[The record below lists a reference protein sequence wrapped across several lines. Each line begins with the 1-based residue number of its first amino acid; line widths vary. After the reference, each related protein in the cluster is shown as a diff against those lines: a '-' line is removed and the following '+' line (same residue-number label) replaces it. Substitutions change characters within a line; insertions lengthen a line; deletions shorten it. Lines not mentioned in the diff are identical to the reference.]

1 MGNEIDRLE
10 IAIEAEASKANR
22 SLSSMEKH
30 LDKVA
35 EGLEKVLLLA
45 NGGLSLDKM
54 FKGVSSAN
62 TAEKLGQ
69 QMADSLIKGFNL
81 NRAGA
86 DVKRQVKSLS
96 MDISKSLYSSGP
108 NNKTTHDIERLGG
121 IVKKH
126 GTIAQE
132 VSSDYKNLYDSIKAV
147 SKIKIRPETAS
158 ALGDNFKSRSGLLR
172 TKMSTKSGIELD
184 SIYQELRGKYPHI
197 LPDYSNVEDQF
208 SAINNAVREYL
219 SLKDKAFRPVTEDEA
234 YGAVVDSVGDLNN
247 KLKEAKAT
255 SDMVNSSMREMK
267 SLSESFSFDTSGM
280 NEMKKV
286 IDSALGGGKKKNT
299 ATRIKRADLKYTE
312 TSLDDIFE
320 KYKDAGKGIDL
331 SGVGLPE
338 LEKMAQSTDG
348 SIKRLNERLVKK
360 IAIEG
365 TKDLG
370 KTWESLIYDIQ
381 KATNE
386 AEAYGEAIDKIK
398 KKRLDMSNLQINREK
413 PPVRM
418 KAVEKDRLPTIKGA
432 EISKKEVGGVQAV
445 TRELNEAI
453 DKADSLDSSMNF
465 DNATAGVSGLR
476 SRITELTNSLMK
488 MFRMDS
494 NGNIAGIESLKNSL
508 KSPIDLTQKSDGTDW
523 NRALSKSSLDKMI
536 SSIQDE
542 IGGVKNRIGSSF
554 ESTNGKRYVRLDDDV
569 ADLKQLEKELKNA
582 NKLKQT
588 LFGSGKG
595 SSGLSNGLNKTQKSA
610 KSLTNTLKST
620 KKGISS
626 LLSSFGQLS
635 GRLKAPLSMMERLRN
650 SISGVQKQSN
660 KGMSWGRMI
669 GSSVLFSFVFQGISA
684 IQRAIAEGSNNL
696 VQYSA
701 VYNRSI
707 SSMLTS
713 LTYLKNAWAAAFA
726 PVINVVA
733 QYISAF
739 IDMIAG
745 ALNAI
750 GKFMAALTGKG
761 FAVQA
766 KKVWQDYGSTLVD
779 AGSGVGK
786 AGDDAEKAAS
796 GIGDVGDAAKKATKD
811 LKSYTLG
818 IDELNVIEPDLG
830 VNTGGSG
837 GGTGGSGSPSGG
849 SGGSGGIGGVSV
861 SDMFETVKVDGVLAD
876 LGKKIREA
884 FLAGD
889 WEGIGEILANAANS
903 GLQKLYD
910 VISWDNVGPKITAF
924 TTAFTT
930 TFNSFVENLDWTLL
944 GKTVGAGVNTL
955 VNAFNLLFGDG
966 GIDFQLIGQKI
977 SDGLLGA
984 VNEINWPN
992 IGTAIGNYFM
1002 IAWNTLSGIIT
1013 GLSQE
1018 DGAGLTGWDNLG
1030 IAISEA
1036 INNVFS
1042 TLDFGTIGGAIGGA
1056 ISGAVKAAKKAV
1068 SGINWKDLGSN
1079 IANGI
1084 NKFFTKFDGGELA
1097 SGISSFIKGV
1107 LDMLITVIRETDWS
1121 LIWQDIIE
1129 FIANVDILGIA
1140 GRLLVACVD
1149 LIQGILDGLWKAI
1162 TSINWGQIWD
1172 NILQSFK
1179 DFFEI
1184 ASPSKVMI
1192 EMGGYLIQGLVKG
1205 ITAVIQTVIDV
1216 FSFVWESIKSVFS
1229 SVGSWFFG
1237 VFSDAWNSIKSVWNT
1252 VGKWFSDR
1260 WGEITKAFSPVVTW
1274 FSEKFTAAKD
1284 AVTNAWRFVGSWFSE
1299 NVANPIKSTID
1310 RLKDSIKTAFKTAYE
1325 GAVGAWD
1332 GISSKFKSIANS
1344 AIKPIGSLV
1353 NGIIDGVNWVSNKL
1367 GAGNV
1372 LNNWSVPKFAKGSGG
1387 ISKDTLGMVNDQSG
1401 GTYKELIVPPHG
1413 KPFIPEG
1420 RNVVLPL
1427 QRGTKIMP
1435 AGQTKAVMNN
1445 MPKFAGGIGDFFGN
1459 AWSAIRSFTGNVLDY
1474 ITHPEDI
1481 VKIAIDKFTDMSKMF
1496 EPWTTIGAGIV
1507 NKLFD
1512 TIVKKI
1518 KYLFDK
1524 FSPEGVEKAIKWAV
1538 GIAND
1543 DSHGYDQASRWGT
1556 PDYDCSSLVISA
1568 FEQAGIKLKS
1578 AGATYTGNM
1587 YNAAKSAGFTD
1598 VTASTNKATT
1608 AGMKR
1613 GDILLN
1619 RKHHTALYLGNG
1631 QIVQASSNEFGKATG
1646 GKPGDQTGREIS
1658 VRSYYNYPWD
1668 DILRYVGKAY
1678 KEGVGKIGFFDIFR
1692 IPQLADG
1699 GIMSRGQIFMA
1710 RENGPELVGRHGNK
1724 SVVMNNNQIVQ
1735 SVSAGVGNAV
1745 DNAITRLEARLQ
1757 RLEEIEEAI
1766 LEKDMTVNMDGKRV
1780 DKQLAKARKNTGY
1793 NFSPSPA

>member
-96 MDISKSLYSSGP
+96 TEISKSLYSSGP

-121 IVKKH
+121 IVKRH

-132 VSSDYKNLYDSIKAV
+132 VSADYKNLYDSIKAV

-172 TKMSTKSGIELD
+172 KKMSTKSGIELD

-208 SAINNAVREYL
+208 YALNNAVKEYM
-219 SLKDKAFRPVTEDEA
+219 SLKEKAFRPVTEDEA
-234 YGAVVDSVGDLNN
+234 YEAVADSAGDLNN
-247 KLKEAKAT
+247 KLKEVKAT

-267 SLSESFSFDTSGM
+267 SLSESFSFDASGM
-280 NEMKKV
+280 NEMKKM
-286 IDSALGGGKKKNT
+286 INSAMGGGKRKNT
-299 ATRIKRADLKYTE
+299 APRLKRADLKYTA

-320 KYKDAGKGIDL
+320 KYKDVGTGIDL

-338 LEKMAQSTDG
+338 LERMARNAENSVKNLND
-348 SIKRLNERLVKK
+348 RLEKK

-365 TKDLG
+365 TERLG

-386 AEAYGEAIDKIK
+386 ANIYKNKINEIRDSGSSAIKIY
-398 KKRLDMSNLQINREK
+398 REK
-413 PPVRM
+413 PTETDNERVKSP
-418 KAVEKDRLPTIKGA
+418 KINGA
-432 EISKKEVGGVQAV
+432 IFSKKEANEIKAVGN
-445 TRELNEAI
+445 ELNGVSEDAKRAI
-453 DKADSLDSSMNF
+453 VNVSRLQSLVSSLKKSGYTIRAYPPKISSLDGNRSSF
-465 DNATAGVSGLR
+465 ARDIL
-476 SRITELTNSLMK
+476 
-488 MFRMDS
+488 DS
-494 NGNIAGIESLKNSL
+494 FKLDENGQLSNLKNLGNVFKTHMSGIS
-508 KSPIDLTQKSDGTDW
+508 KSIQDGFKLNENGTI
-523 NRALSKSSLDKMI
+523 NGVESAKRALSSFVSTAKNAFSSVREVSLNSQLLNATEVVDWDRVLGLESLDKNI
-536 SSIQDE
+536 RRVENE
-542 IGGVKNRIGSSF
+542 IAKVKNRINENFISK
-554 ESTNGKRYVRLDDDV
+554 GKKYDFDEDILELRT
-569 ADLKQLEKELKNA
+569 LEKELKN
-582 NKLKQT
+582 LKQIRKSVYSDSDGLDTIPKHLKNATKEGLKLSKVLEGIRKATKKINKAKSDVDSFRKALVNCKKAVSAMFHPLRT
-588 LFGSGKG
+588 L
-595 SSGLSNGLNKTQKSA
+595 SGLFSE
-610 KSLTNTLKST
+610 
-620 KKGISS
+620 
-626 LLSSFGQLS
+626 S
-635 GRLKAPLSMMERLRN
+635 GRSA
-650 SISGVQKQSN
+650 N
-660 KGMSWGRMI
+660 KGMSLGRML
-669 GSSVLFSFVFQGISA
+669 GSSVLFSYVFQLISA
-684 IQRAIAEGSNNL
+684 VQRAIVEGSNNL

-701 VYNRSI
+701 VYNKSI

-726 PVINVVA
+726 PIVNVVA
-733 QYISAF
+733 PYVSAF
-739 IDMIAG
+739 IDMLAG
-745 ALNAI
+745 ALNAV
-750 GKFMAALTGKG
+750 GQFMAALTGKG

-779 AGSGVGK
+779 AGSGAGK
-786 AGDDAEKAAS
+786 VGDDAKKAAS

-830 VNTGGSG
+830 VDTGGSG
-837 GGTGGSGSPSGG
+837 GGTGGSGSPGGG
-849 SGGSGGIGGVSV
+849 SGGSGSGITGASPTDMFEIVEIDSSIKKLVDMFKEAVKTGDFTEIGQLISDKLSGAMESIDWNSVYKKAEKFGTGLATFLNGLINPRLFRNLGKTVANSINTVFSGANAFAKNFDWKNLGVSV
-861 SDMFETVKVDGVLAD
+861 ANGIDSFFENWDAGLTAETFSNFAKGFLEAITAAIETLGEEDTFSDIGQKVVDFLCGVDWAGLAWDLTGLFNAFGDAFVEFPMDFAKGFATSLVENLFGEDLSAEVKEKASTIFAPLETIWKNLFSGLSPV
-876 LGKKIREA
+876 
-884 FLAGD
+884 
-889 WEGIGEILANAANS
+889 ANAAN
-903 GLQKLYD
+903 
-910 VISWDNVGPKITAF
+910 VISLVQDTIESGG
-924 TTAFTT
+924 
-930 TFNSFVENLDWTLL
+930 ENI
-944 GKTVGAGVNTL
+944 K
-955 VNAFNLLFGDG
+955 
-966 GIDFQLIGQKI
+966 
-977 SDGLLGA
+977 
-984 VNEINWPN
+984 
-992 IGTAIGNYFM
+992 
-1002 IAWNTLSGIIT
+1002 
-1013 GLSQE
+1013 
-1018 DGAGLTGWDNLG
+1018 
-1030 IAISEA
+1030 
-1036 INNVFS
+1036 
-1042 TLDFGTIGGAIGGA
+1042 
-1056 ISGAVKAAKKAV
+1056 
-1068 SGINWKDLGSN
+1068 
-1079 IANGI
+1079 
-1084 NKFFTKFDGGELA
+1084 KFFQ
-1097 SGISSFIKGV
+1097 S
-1107 LDMLITVIRETDWS
+1107 
-1121 LIWQDIIE
+1121 
-1129 FIANVDILGIA
+1129 
-1140 GRLLVACVD
+1140 
-1149 LIQGILDGLWKAI
+1149 LWK
-1162 TSINWGQIWD
+1162 S
-1172 NILQSFK
+1172 
-1179 DFFEI
+1179 
-1184 ASPSKVMI
+1184 
-1192 EMGGYLIQGLVKG
+1192 
-1205 ITAVIQTVIDV
+1205 IQTI
-1216 FSFVWESIKSVFS
+1216 
-1229 SVGSWFFG
+1229 
-1237 VFSDAWNSIKSVWNT
+1237 
-1252 VGKWFSDR
+1252 
-1260 WGEITKAFSPVVTW
+1260 FSPVGTW
-1274 FSEKFTAAKD
+1274 FSEKFKAAKD
-1284 AVTNAWRFVGSWFSE
+1284 GVINAWRFVSSWFSE
-1299 NVANPIKSTID
+1299 NVASPIKSTID

-1372 LNNWSVPKFAKGSGG
+1372 LNNWSVPRFARGSGG
-1387 ISKDTLGMVNDQSG
+1387 ISRDTLGMVNDQSG

-1512 TIVKKI
+1512 IIVKKI

-1524 FSPEGVEKAIKWAV
+1524 FSPAGVEKAIKWAV

-1543 DSHGYDQASRWGT
+1543 DSHGYDQASRWGN

-1710 RENGPELVGRHGNK
+1710 RENGPELVGRQGNK

-1735 SVSAGVGNAV
+1735 SVSTGVGNAV
-1745 DNAITRLEARLQ
+1745 DSAITRLEARLQ

>member
-45 NGGLSLDKM
+45 NGGISLDKM

-62 TAEKLGQ
+62 AAEKLGQ

-81 NRAGA
+81 NRAGNE
-86 DVKRQVKSLS
+86 VKTQVKKLS
-96 MDISKSLYSSGP
+96 VDIAKSLYSGDS
-108 NNKTTHDIERLGG
+108 NKKYISDIDRLGSVIKRNG
-121 IVKKH
+121 S
-126 GTIAQE
+126 IARE
-132 VSSDYKNLYDSIKAV
+132 VSNDYKDYYDSLKAI
-147 SKIKIRPETAS
+147 SKIKIRPETAKG
-158 ALGDNFKSRSGLLR
+158 LGDDFKNRSGILR
-172 TKMSTKSGIELD
+172 NKISTKGGIELD
-184 SIYQELRGKYPHI
+184 SIYQELRGKHPEI

-208 SAINNAVREYL
+208 YALNNAVKEYM
-219 SLKDKAFRPVTEDEA
+219 SLKEKAFRPVTEDEA
-234 YGAVVDSVGDLNN
+234 YEAVADSAGDLNN
-247 KLKEAKAT
+247 KLKEVKAT
-255 SDMVNSSMREMK
+255 SDMVNSSMREIK

-286 IDSALGGGKKKNT
+286 IDSALGGGKNRKYT
-299 ATRIKRADLKYTE
+299 AHRGQGFKRADLKYTE

-320 KYKDAGKGIDL
+320 KYKDVGTGIDL

-338 LEKMAQSTDG
+338 LERMARNADNSVKNLND
-348 SIKRLNERLVKK
+348 RLDKK
-360 IAIEG
+360 IAVEG
-365 TKDLG
+365 TERLG
-370 KTWESLIYDIQ
+370 KAWESLVYDIQ
-381 KATNE
+381 KATNQ
-386 AEAYGEAIDKIK
+386 AEAYHDALEKIK
-398 KKRLDMSNLQINREK
+398 RTPVDFKINKEKSFFEDSQAQPEEPRITYVSPDSLGYDQNAINEIFNDTKRASGEVNTFEAQIKRLKSELSDLASRGYSQYDPEYDNTARELAEVTEAQKLYNKELRESARESLGITNSKEIEETAKAMNEASKEGSKLSKVLSRIKNASKNINKAKGDIDNFRK
-413 PPVRM
+413 AALNCR
-418 KAVEKDRLPTIKGA
+418 KAVSAMFHPLRTL
-432 EISKKEVGGVQAV
+432 
-445 TRELNEAI
+445 
-453 DKADSLDSSMNF
+453 
-465 DNATAGVSGLR
+465 SGLFGDTGR
-476 SRITELTNSLMK
+476 S
-488 MFRMDS
+488 
-494 NGNIAGIESLKNSL
+494 A
-508 KSPIDLTQKSDGTDW
+508 
-523 NRALSKSSLDKMI
+523 
-536 SSIQDE
+536 
-542 IGGVKNRIGSSF
+542 
-554 ESTNGKRYVRLDDDV
+554 
-569 ADLKQLEKELKNA
+569 
-582 NKLKQT
+582 
-588 LFGSGKG
+588 
-595 SSGLSNGLNKTQKSA
+595 
-610 KSLTNTLKST
+610 
-620 KKGISS
+620 
-626 LLSSFGQLS
+626 
-635 GRLKAPLSMMERLRN
+635 
-650 SISGVQKQSN
+650 N
-660 KGMSWGRMI
+660 KGMSLGRML
-669 GSSVLFSFVFQGISA
+669 GSSVLFSYVFQLISA
-684 IQRAIAEGSNNL
+684 VQRAIVEGSNNL

-701 VYNRSI
+701 VYNKSI

-726 PVINVVA
+726 PIVNVVA
-733 QYISAF
+733 PYVSAF
-739 IDMIAG
+739 IDMLAG
-745 ALNAI
+745 ALNAV
-750 GKFMAALTGKG
+750 GQFMAALTGKG

-779 AGSGVGK
+779 AGSGAGK
-786 AGDDAEKAAS
+786 VGDDAKKAAS

-830 VNTGGSG
+830 VDTGGSG
-837 GGTGGSGSPSGG
+837 GGTGGSGSPGGG
-849 SGGSGGIGGVSV
+849 SGGSGGGITGVSPT
-861 SDMFETVKVDGVLAD
+861 DMFEIVEIDSSIKKLAD
-876 LGKKIREA
+876 MFKEAVKTGDFTEIGQLISDKLSGAMESIEWNSVYKKSEKFGTGLA
-884 FLAGD
+884 TFL
-889 WEGIGEILANAANS
+889 N
-903 GLQKLYD
+903 GLINPRLFR
-910 VISWDNVGPKITAF
+910 N
-924 TTAFTT
+924 
-930 TFNSFVENLDWTLL
+930 L
-944 GKTVGAGVNTL
+944 GKTVANSINT
-955 VNAFNLLFGDG
+955 VFSGGNAFAKNFDWKNLGVSVAN
-966 GIDFQLIGQKI
+966 GIDSFFENWDAGLTAETFSNFAKGFLEAITAAIETLGEEDTFSDIGQKVVDFLCGI
-977 SDGLLGA
+977 EWADLAWDLTGFFSALGNA
-984 VNEINWPN
+984 FIEFPMDFAKGV
-992 IGTAIGNYFM
+992 GTAILEKVFG
-1002 IAWNTLSGIIT
+1002 
-1013 GLSQE
+1013 E
-1018 DGAGLTGWDNLG
+1018 DFSAAVSEKAGTIFAPFETIWKNLFSGLTPVTN
-1030 IAISEA
+1030 AFSVISL
-1036 INNVFS
+1036 V
-1042 TLDFGTIGGAIGGA
+1042 TDTIESGGE
-1056 ISGAVKAAKKAV
+1056 
-1068 SGINWKDLGSN
+1068 N
-1079 IANGI
+1079 IR
-1084 NKFFTKFDGGELA
+1084 KFFE
-1097 SGISSFIKGV
+1097 S
-1107 LDMLITVIRETDWS
+1107 
-1121 LIWQDIIE
+1121 
-1129 FIANVDILGIA
+1129 
-1140 GRLLVACVD
+1140 
-1149 LIQGILDGLWKAI
+1149 LWK
-1162 TSINWGQIWD
+1162 S
-1172 NILQSFK
+1172 
-1179 DFFEI
+1179 
-1184 ASPSKVMI
+1184 
-1192 EMGGYLIQGLVKG
+1192 
-1205 ITAVIQTVIDV
+1205 IQTI
-1216 FSFVWESIKSVFS
+1216 
-1229 SVGSWFFG
+1229 
-1237 VFSDAWNSIKSVWNT
+1237 
-1252 VGKWFSDR
+1252 
-1260 WGEITKAFSPVVTW
+1260 FSPVSTW

-1387 ISKDTLGMVNDQSG
+1387 VSRDTLGVVNDQSG

-1427 QRGTKIMP
+1427 QKGTKIMP
-1435 AGQTKAVMNN
+1435 AGQTKAVMNS

-1524 FSPEGVEKAIKWAV
+1524 FSPAGVEKAIKWAV

-1543 DSHGYDQASRWGT
+1543 DSHGYDQASRWGN

-1766 LEKDMTVNMDGKRV
+1766 LEKDMMVNMDGKRV

>member
-10 IAIEAEASKANR
+10 IVIESEASKANR

-54 FKGVSSAN
+54 FKGVSSAS

-219 SLKDKAFRPVTEDEA
+219 SLKDKAFRPATEDEA
-234 YGAVVDSVGDLNN
+234 YEAVVDSVGDLNN
-247 KLKEAKAT
+247 KLKEAKTA

-280 NEMKKV
+280 NEMKKM
-286 IDSALGGGKKKNT
+286 IDSAMGGGKNRKYT
-299 ATRIKRADLKYTE
+299 AHRGQGFKRADLKYAA
-312 TSLDDIFE
+312 TSIDDVFE
-320 KYKDAGKGIDL
+320 KYKDLGKGYDFSGLTNQELKSELGKATREMMRAREKLDLDVAQNKSSFFGKAIDTDVAKL
-331 SGVGLPE
+331 SLAQNKVESLKESIERLRAASAPSSSSGDLTYSYESIENALSEYRKNNKPIDNITLPE
-338 LEKMAQSTDG
+338 FLSQDMADEYLNGLQDRRADLFESAKQVDSEDSFKNIIQQIAYLDDLIEQASHSLNLFGKEK
-348 SIKRLNERLVKK
+348 KK
-360 IAIEG
+360 I
-365 TKDLG
+365 DY
-370 KTWESLIYDIQ
+370 SS
-381 KATNE
+381 ATP
-386 AEAYGEAIDKIK
+386 YRLQTQDEAID
-398 KKRLDMSNLQINREK
+398 
-413 PPVRM
+413 
-418 KAVEKDRLPTIKGA
+418 
-432 EISKKEVGGVQAV
+432 
-445 TRELNEAI
+445 
-453 DKADSLDSSMNF
+453 
-465 DNATAGVSGLR
+465 
-476 SRITELTNSLMK
+476 
-488 MFRMDS
+488 
-494 NGNIAGIESLKNSL
+494 
-508 KSPIDLTQKSDGTDW
+508 
-523 NRALSKSSLDKMI
+523 
-536 SSIQDE
+536 
-542 IGGVKNRIGSSF
+542 
-554 ESTNGKRYVRLDDDV
+554 DV
-569 ADLKQLEKELKNA
+569 
-582 NKLKQT
+582 
-588 LFGSGKG
+588 FGKG
-595 SSGLSNGLNKTQKSA
+595 SSKIANDLRKAGADADLIAKKLNSPDLKPAEKVI
-610 KSLTNTLKST
+610 NTYE
-620 KKGISS
+620 
-626 LLSSFGQLS
+626 GQIK
-635 GRLKAPLSMMERLRN
+635 RLKAELSDLASQGYSQYDPEYDEKARELAKVTEAQKLYNKELRESARESLGITKPKELEETAKSMEKATKEGSKLSKILNKIKNASKSINKAKSDIDSFRKAVLNCRKAISAMFHPLRTL
-650 SISGVQKQSN
+650 SGLFSESGRSAN
-660 KGMSWGRMI
+660 KGMSLGRML
-669 GSSVLFSFVFQGISA
+669 GSSVLFSYVFQLISA
-684 IQRAIAEGSNNL
+684 VQRAIVEGSNNL

-701 VYNRSI
+701 VYNKSI

-726 PVINVVA
+726 PIVNVVA
-733 QYISAF
+733 PYVSAF
-739 IDMIAG
+739 IDMLAG
-745 ALNAI
+745 ALNAV
-750 GKFMAALTGKG
+750 GQFMAALTGKG

-779 AGSGVGK
+779 AGSGAGK
-786 AGDDAEKAAS
+786 VGDDSEKAAS

-830 VNTGGSG
+830 VDTGGSG

-849 SGGSGGIGGVSV
+849 SGGSGGGITGASPT
-861 SDMFETVKVDGVLAD
+861 DMFEIVEIDSSIKKLVDMFKEAVKTGDFTEIGQLISDKLSGAMESIDWNSVYKKAEKFGTGLAT
-876 LGKKIREA
+876 
-884 FLAGD
+884 FL
-889 WEGIGEILANAANS
+889 N
-903 GLQKLYD
+903 GLINPRLFR
-910 VISWDNVGPKITAF
+910 N
-924 TTAFTT
+924 
-930 TFNSFVENLDWTLL
+930 L
-944 GKTVGAGVNTL
+944 GKTVANSINT
-955 VNAFNLLFGDG
+955 VFSGGNAFAKNFDWKNLGVSVAN
-966 GIDFQLIGQKI
+966 GIDSFFENWDAGLTAETFSNFAKGFLEAITAAIETLGEEDTFSDIGQKVV
-977 SDGLLGA
+977 DFLCGVDWAGL
-984 VNEINWPN
+984 
-992 IGTAIGNYFM
+992 
-1002 IAWNTLSGIIT
+1002 AWDLT
-1013 GLSQE
+1013 GLFNAFGDAFVEFPMDFAKGFATSLVENLFGE
-1018 DGAGLTGWDNLG
+1018 DLSAEVKERASTIFAPLETIWKNLFSGLSPVTN
-1030 IAISEA
+1030 AANVISL
-1036 INNVFS
+1036 VQ
-1042 TLDFGTIGGAIGGA
+1042 DTIESGGE
-1056 ISGAVKAAKKAV
+1056 
-1068 SGINWKDLGSN
+1068 N
-1079 IANGI
+1079 IK
-1084 NKFFTKFDGGELA
+1084 KFFQ
-1097 SGISSFIKGV
+1097 S
-1107 LDMLITVIRETDWS
+1107 
-1121 LIWQDIIE
+1121 
-1129 FIANVDILGIA
+1129 
-1140 GRLLVACVD
+1140 
-1149 LIQGILDGLWKAI
+1149 LWK
-1162 TSINWGQIWD
+1162 S
-1172 NILQSFK
+1172 
-1179 DFFEI
+1179 
-1184 ASPSKVMI
+1184 
-1192 EMGGYLIQGLVKG
+1192 
-1205 ITAVIQTVIDV
+1205 IQTI
-1216 FSFVWESIKSVFS
+1216 FSL
-1229 SVGSWFFG
+1229 
-1237 VFSDAWNSIKSVWNT
+1237 A
-1252 VGKWFSDR
+1252 
-1260 WGEITKAFSPVVTW
+1260 PTW

-1299 NVANPIKSTID
+1299 NVANPIKSTIE

-1387 ISKDTLGMVNDQSG
+1387 VSRDTLGVVNDQSG

-1427 QRGTKIMP
+1427 QKGTKIMP
-1435 AGQTKAVMNN
+1435 AGQTKAVMNS

-1524 FSPEGVEKAIKWAV
+1524 FSPAGVEKAIKWAV

-1543 DSHGYDQASRWGT
+1543 DSHGYDQASRWGN

-1710 RENGPELVGRHGNK
+1710 RENGPELVGRQGNK

-1735 SVSAGVGNAV
+1735 SVSTGVGNAV
-1745 DNAITRLEARLQ
+1745 DSAITRLEARLQ